1 MEVKLGGNLFY
12 MMFNKELDLKN
23 SMVVGID
30 VEHSG
35 PSSVV
40 GFCSSID
47 TSLTKYYSNVI
58 LQEKGQEIV

>member
-12 MMFNKELDLKN
+12 MMFNQEFDIKN

-35 PSSVV
+35 
-40 GFCSSID
+40 
-47 TSLTKYYSNVI
+47 
-58 LQEKGQEIV
+58 